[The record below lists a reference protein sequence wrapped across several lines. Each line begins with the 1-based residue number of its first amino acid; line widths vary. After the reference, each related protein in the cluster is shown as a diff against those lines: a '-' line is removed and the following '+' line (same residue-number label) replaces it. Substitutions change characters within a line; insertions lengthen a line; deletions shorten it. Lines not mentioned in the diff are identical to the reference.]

1 MGGDSGAGGGEETAL
16 GTAESQWRGLE
27 AQVQLPASPEAT
39 SLPALGLS
47 SHGHLASPSHVTS
60 AGRSSVPGPSSQ
72 MS

>member
-1 MGGDSGAGGGEETAL
+1 MGGNSGAWWRGGDSP

-27 AQVQLPASPEAT
+27 AQVQPPASPEAT

-47 SHGHLASPSHVTS
+47 SGGHLASPSHVTS

-72 MS
+72 IP